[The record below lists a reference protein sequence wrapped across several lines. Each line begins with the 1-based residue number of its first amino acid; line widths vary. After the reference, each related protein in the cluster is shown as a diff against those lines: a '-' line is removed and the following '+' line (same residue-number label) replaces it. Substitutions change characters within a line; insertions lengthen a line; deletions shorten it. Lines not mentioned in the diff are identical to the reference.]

1 MSFLNEIL
9 AISKSVDNYEPSC
22 CYVYF
27 GLIDGIPAYV
37 GKGSG
42 SRYKH
47 LLGQKSLIE
56 NVRSAQDSGKV
67 FDVYILCDWLSH
79 EEAHTLEK
87 SAIRGLQPTLNREMY
102 H

>member
-1 MSFLNEIL
+1 MSFLENI
-9 AISKSVDNYEPSC
+9 ISQSKSINNYKPKC

-42 SRYKH
+42 DRYKH
-47 LLGQKSLIE
+47 LLSANSQIESVHQRKSE
-56 NVRSAQDSGKV
+56 GAV

-79 EEAHTLEK
+79 QEALTLEK
-87 SAIRGLQPTLNREMY
+87 SAIRGLQPFLNKEMFS
-102 H
+102 